1 MSEPAASPVA
11 DIERIFRKLPHRF
24 PFLLIDRVTQFE
36 PGKRL
41 RGLKNVT
48 FNEPYFQGHFPEHP
62 VMPGVLII
70 EALAQAAGMLVQ
82 LSAEADPAVKPLFYL
97 VKIDNARFSRL
108 VVPGDQMILDV
119 EQKRMIRRMGL
130 YSCVARVDGAEV
142 ACADILCAERPG

>member
-1 MSEPAASPVA
+1 MSEPAAAPVA

-48 FNEPYFQGHFPEHP
+48 FNEPYFQGHFPDHP

-82 LSAEADPAVKPLFYL
+82 LSAEADPAAKSLFYL

-130 YSCVARVDGAEV
+130 YSGVARVDGIEV